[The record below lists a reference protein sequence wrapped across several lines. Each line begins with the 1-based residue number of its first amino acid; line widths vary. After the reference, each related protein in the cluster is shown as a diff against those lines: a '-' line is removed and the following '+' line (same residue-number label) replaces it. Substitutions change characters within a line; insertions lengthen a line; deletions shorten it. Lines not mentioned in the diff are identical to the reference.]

1 MAQAREM
8 GAEQVAQGSNTPAFP
23 PARGLTG
30 EAPRRNGGLSAA
42 AAPATLSVLL
52 VDDDEV
58 DAKYISWL
66 LGCIDRYT
74 FDIVHVTSSE
84 TALAA
89 NAGRRFDLYLVD
101 FWLMHETSIPLISEL
116 GQMHSRAPIVVLTNL
131 NSGDIEDLGLRAG
144 ALGFLSKGN
153 LSETALE
160 LVISSA
166 LFTRQVETELKQ
178 EIAGLRR
185 QRDDALAAGSEGLLA
200 TLVDLDEAHRIA
212 AQAAAETRKPAG
224 GQIGDRLAAARR
236 HVLDALTRGSGAAD
250 GATVGLRTALQQA
263 VDAYR
268 YEADLGGVALSCELP
283 EDAAQPAADPRALR
297 GLLVGMLHRAARRKP
312 AALAIAAN
320 VSPQHAVVSV
330 RPEGSTAT
338 AQVGNDPAP
347 LRRLEVLAQS
357 LGATLEHASDGG
369 LSVILPLRPSEA

>member
-1 MAQAREM
+1 MTQAWEV
-8 GAEQVAQGSNTPAFP
+8 GAERLASGSNTPPFP
-23 PARGLTG
+23 AARGLTG
-30 EAPRRNGGLSAA
+30 EAARRNGSLADRA
-42 AAPATLSVLL
+42 EPATLSVLL

-84 TALAA
+84 AALAA

-166 LFTRQVETELKQ
+166 LFTRQVETELKE
-178 EIAGLRR
+178 EIARLQA
-185 QRDDALAAGSEGLLA
+185 QRDNALAASSHGLLA
-200 TLVDLDEAHRIA
+200 ALGDLDEAHRS
-212 AQAAAETRKPAG
+212 AAEAKDGSACEHVAA
-224 GQIGDRLAAARR
+224 RLAAARR
-236 HVLDALTRGSGAAD
+236 HVLDALVLGEGEAVEPTPD
-250 GATVGLRTALQQA
+250 LRTAMRQA
-263 VDAYR
+263 VDAYT
-268 YEADLGGVALSCELP
+268 YEAGLRGVTLSCDLP
-283 EDAAQPAADPRALR
+283 EEQARPAGDPRMLS
-297 GLLVGMLHRAARRKP
+297 GLLVGMLDAVASQRKP
-312 AALAIAAN
+312 ADLSVAAEIA
-320 VSPQHAVVSV
+320 PRHAVVSV
-330 RPEGSTAT
+330 RPAGAAT
-338 AQVGNDPAP
+338 PSDGDGPAALP
-347 LRRLEVLAQS
+347 RLQALAQG
-357 LGATLEHASDGG
+357 LGATLEDTGDGG
-369 LSVILPLRPSEA
+369 LSVMLPLRGAD